1 MTFLFF
7 KIGWVLMEMAE
18 VGKKTDSEN
27 SVSYTLI
34 AVNMQYC
41 VNKSLGR
48 QYWNKEKSF
57 LRDGE
62 CLH

>member
-1 MTFLFF
+1 
-7 KIGWVLMEMAE
+7 MEMAE